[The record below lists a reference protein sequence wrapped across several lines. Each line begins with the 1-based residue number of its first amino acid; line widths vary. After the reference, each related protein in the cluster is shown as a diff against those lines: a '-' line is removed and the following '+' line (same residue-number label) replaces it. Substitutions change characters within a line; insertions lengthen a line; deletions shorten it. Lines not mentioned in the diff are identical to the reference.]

1 MRACRYWVLCVES
14 MAVLGVESM
23 WYWVLCVESMAV
35 LGVESMAVLGVAC

>member
-1 MRACRYWVLCVES
+1 MCVES